1 MTYGPYLNQVE
12 EIKNS
17 NTTPILNSLNRDKDE
32 LAYYQE
38 GSQREMEM
46 TISERENPL
55 LMSDDRNG
63 NMNYLEK
70 RYEAYQNKMRLI
82 YEDENL

>member
-1 MTYGPYLNQVE
+1 
-12 EIKNS
+12 
-17 NTTPILNSLNRDKDE
+17 
-32 LAYYQE
+32 
-38 GSQREMEM
+38 M

-82 YEDENL
+82 YEDENVY